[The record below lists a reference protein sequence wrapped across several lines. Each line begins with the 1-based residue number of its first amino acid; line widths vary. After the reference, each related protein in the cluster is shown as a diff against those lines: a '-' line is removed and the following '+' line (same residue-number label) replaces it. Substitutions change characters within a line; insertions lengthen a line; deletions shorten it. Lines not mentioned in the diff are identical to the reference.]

1 MSIAFLLQLSQP
13 ITAAVS
19 VGKTVQTAQTNSSD
33 TDDKVNGQFEAP
45 PRKGTPEALESLRD
59 AIAKYEER
67 LKWHRET
74 GSRSGEAETIYYPS
88 FVTLGR

>member
-33 TDDKVNGQFEAP
+33 TDDKVNRQFEAP
-45 PRKGTPEALESLRD
+45 PKKGTPEALESLRD
-59 AIAKYEER
+59 AIAMK
-67 LKWHRET
+67 KD
-74 GSRSGEAETIYYPS
+74 
-88 FVTLGR
+88 